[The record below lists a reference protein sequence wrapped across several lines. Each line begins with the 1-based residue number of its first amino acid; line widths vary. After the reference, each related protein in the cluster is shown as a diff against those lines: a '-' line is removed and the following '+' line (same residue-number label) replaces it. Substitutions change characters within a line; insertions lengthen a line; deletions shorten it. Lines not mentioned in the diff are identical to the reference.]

1 MENELVYRKSLLLA
15 DIIELILQ
23 LERADAYEAVKMVRK
38 ECREY
43 VQKAV
48 KKAPARVE
56 ETGAYFCKDWEERV
70 IKYNTQLTLYQ
81 WLQLKIRK
89 LNGWD
94 DVNDMI
100 TYAPRHE
107 NEIMISR
114 CCPSCQKIESNIKCN
129 KCSVNAYLEHCLSIC
144 GYDPEKVYFVKR
156 VCKACKTW
164 KIQNETSAA
173 A

>member
-1 MENELVYRKSLLLA
+1 MENGSVYRKSLLLA

-38 ECREY
+38 EYREY
-43 VQKAV
+43 VQKTL
-48 KKAPARVE
+48 ARLAE
-56 ETGAYFCKDWEERV
+56 IGPYIKCRDWEERV
-70 IKYNTQLTLYQ
+70 KKYNTQLTLYQ
-81 WLQLKIRK
+81 WIQLKIRK

-107 NEIMISR
+107 NKIMISR
-114 CCPSCQKIESNIKCN
+114 CCPSCKKIEPNFKCD
-129 KCSVNAYLEHCLSIC
+129 KYRLIAYLENCLSTN
-144 GYDPEKVYFVKR
+144 GYDPEKIYFVKR